1 MKTDEIRAKYLD
13 FFSRRGHRLVES
25 DSLVPAEDPTVLFTP
40 AGMNQFK
47 KQFMGCLTGFSRAAS
62 AQRCLRT
69 DDLEKV
75 GKTDCHHTFFEML
88 GNFSFGD
95 YFKKDAINWAW
106 EFLTAELR
114 IDHAK
119 LSVSVHKDD
128 DEAYRIWKEDVR
140 VPEARIARLGDKDN
154 FWPAD
159 AREKGPNGPCGP
171 CSEIFFDMGAA
182 GFACSS
188 PDCGPGCGCGRYVE
202 IWNLVFTQFNRR
214 EGGILEPLPQKN
226 IDTGMGLERISAVMQ
241 GVRSNFE
248 TDAFSPLVD
257 AIKAGCPVGGPAV
270 AASEVYAVA
279 DHLRAAVFAIY
290 DGILPSNEARGYVV
304 RKLIRKSV
312 LHLRG
317 IGINGLFLHT
327 LVPVAAR
334 AMRLPYPELVE
345 RAAGIEAV
353 ISAEERSFQATLS
366 NSETMLEAKLGSFRS
381 SPDAHRAGI
390 AAFQLYDTYGIPF
403 ELTSSWAAGQGIKL
417 SAGSFE
423 KEMELQKNRSKAG
436 SAMQGD
442 VFCLEQTWQK
452 GLPATEFLGYTS
464 YEAQGRVLK
473 IIAGDDEIEEAGQ
486 GSRVRVVLDRSVFY
500 AESGG
505 QCGDTGTIKGAGAQ
519 VQVIDTKKIDKI
531 IMHDCRVISGVLRKG
546 EDVLCALDK
555 ERRLNVARN
564 HTATHLLQAAL
575 RLVLGPQVR
584 QQGSMVAEDR
594 LRFDFANPSALSRE
608 ELDKVEALV
617 NSFVLENPALEKR
630 EMTLEEAKSE
640 GALAFFAEKYA
651 EKVRVITVPGISK
664 ELCGGTHLDFA
675 GQIGQFRILQESSV
689 AQGVRRIE
697 AVTGSAAYAL
707 AKEEETVI
715 SSAAEALGVPAN
727 ALVTE
732 AQKKASRI
740 RDLEKELSA
749 LRMEN
754 ARSSALKLLD
764 SAQKINKFKLV
775 SGMIP
780 DADPDVLR
788 RAVDSLKKESPLAT
802 LFALGS
808 VKGGRAFLVLGA
820 TQDLCAGGFK
830 VSGMIGEVAALIGG
844 SGGGRADFAQAGGS
858 RPDKIEEA
866 LLKFRELAERAEI

>member
-1 MKTDEIRAKYLD
+1 MKTDEIRTKFLD
-13 FFSRRGHRLVES
+13 FFSKRGHRVVES
-25 DSLVPAEDPTVLFTP
+25 DSLVPADDPTVLFTP

-47 KQFMGCLTGFSRAAS
+47 KQFMGCLTGFSRAAT

-69 DDLEKV
+69 DDLDKV
-75 GKTDCHHTFFEML
+75 GRTDCHHTFFEML

-95 YFKKDAINWAW
+95 YFKKEAINWAW

-114 IDHAK
+114 IDPAK

-128 DEAYRIWKEDVR
+128 DEAYGIWKDDVR
-140 VPEARIARLGDKDN
+140 VPESRIARLGDKDN

-171 CSEIFFDMGAA
+171 CSEIFFDMGA
-182 GFACSS
+182 GLGCSS
-188 PDCGPGCGCGRYVE
+188 EDCGPGCGCGRYVE

-241 GVRSNFE
+241 GVGSNFE
-248 TDAFSPLVD
+248 TDAFMPLVG
-257 AIKAGCPVGGPAV
+257 AIRAGCPGGGA
-270 AASEVYAVA
+270 AAGASEVYAVA
-279 DHLRAAVFAIY
+279 DHLRATVFSIY

-317 IGINGLFLHT
+317 MGIDGLFLHK
-327 LVPVAAR
+327 LVPAVVR
-334 AMRLPYPELVE
+334 AMRLPYPDL
-345 RAAGIEAV
+345 AGRSAEIEAV
-353 ISAEERSFQATLS
+353 ISAEERSFQNTLAG
-366 NSETMLEAKLGSFRS
+366 SETMLETKLGVFRS
-381 SPDAHRAGI
+381 SPDAHKAGI

-403 ELTSSWAAGQGIKL
+403 ELTSSWAAGQGIEL

-436 SAMQGD
+436 SVMQGD
-442 VFCLEQTWQK
+442 VFCAERAWQK
-452 GLPATEFLGYTS
+452 GLPATEFLGYAL
-464 YEAQGRVLK
+464 YETQGRVLK

-486 GSRVRVVLDRSVFY
+486 GSRVGVVLDRSVFY

-519 VQVIDTKKIDKI
+519 LQVIDTRRMDKVVV
-531 IMHDCRVISGVLRKG
+531 HDCRVISGVLRKG
-546 EDVLCALDK
+546 EDVVCVLDK

-575 RLVLGPQVR
+575 RSVLGAQVR

-594 LRFDFANPSALSRE
+594 LRFDFVNPSALSRE
-608 ELDKVEALV
+608 ELDRVEELV
-617 NSFVLENPALEKR
+617 NGFVLDNSAVEKR
-630 EMTLEEAKSE
+630 EMSLEEAKAE

-651 EKVRVITVPGISK
+651 DKVRVISVPGVSK
-664 ELCGGTHLDFA
+664 ELCGGTHLDFT

-697 AVTGSAAYAL
+697 AVTGRAAYAL
-707 AKEEETVI
+707 AKEKEAVI
-715 SSAAEALGVPAN
+715 SSAAEALGVPVN
-727 ALVTE
+727 ALASE

-749 LRMEN
+749 FRMEN

-764 SAQKINKFKLV
+764 FAQKINNFKLV

-780 DADPDVLR
+780 EADPEVLR
-788 RAVDSLKKESPLAT
+788 KAVDSLKKESPLAT

-808 VKGGRAFLVLGA
+808 VKAGRAFLVLGA
-820 TQDLCAGGFK
+820 TQDLCSGGFK
-830 VSGMIGEVAALIGG
+830 VSGMIGEVAAVIGG

-858 RPDKIEEA
+858 RPDKLEEA
-866 LLKFRELAERAEI
+866 LLKFRELAEQLKI